1 MKKKKQRREN
11 TRRDVCSQ
19 GGSAIAHTH
28 THTYTQIYTHMHA
41 HIYTCHVVKII
52 GARTNACIVHDT
64 DIHTHTHSLTR
75 RYTSPTNTKTI
86 KQIRIYSW
94 WVAIARGKRGNF
106 DFEERDDE
114 EKTVSMTRY
123 NTQ

>member
-1 MKKKKQRREN
+1 MLASY
-11 TRRDVCSQ
+11 T
-19 GGSAIAHTH
+19 
-28 THTYTQIYTHMHA
+28 TQIYTHTLT
-41 HIYTCHVVKII
+41 HIH
-52 GARTNACIVHDT
+52 NAG
-64 DIHTHTHSLTR
+64 
-75 RYTSPTNTKTI
+75 YTSPTNTKTI
-86 KQIRIYSW
+86 KQIRIYGW